1 MTKWWFLILGLALGA
16 ALALWLVCPRLC
28 EQGIRSRAGGFLD
41 KLGLSPSNP
50 IRSVVNAV
58 V

>member
-1 MTKWWFLILGLALGA
+1 MTKWWFLLLGLALGA
-16 ALALWLVCPRLC
+16 GLALWLACPKLC
-28 EQGIRSRAGGFLD
+28 EQGVRSRAGGLLD